1 MPPTNLSV
9 ATPDF
14 FLMGF
19 PGLEAYYVWLSV
31 PFLVMYSVAVV
42 GNIII
47 LCVVKLEESLHTP
60 MFSFLCVLALI
71 DLGLCTS
78 TIPKMLQMFWL
89 RANVISFQACF
100 VQMFVIHFLSSL
112 ESSTLAV
119 MAYDRYV
126 AIYNPL
132 RYTTIL
138 TNAYII
144 KIVAVLFVRGFIL
157 TGLIPVLASR
167 LPFCSSTIISHCF
180 CDHMAVVKLAC
191 TDITINSYYGLAAA
205 FFVIGT
211 DLFFIIFT
219 YVMIMRAVLKL
230 ASKTARLKAFN
241 TCGSHLFVILYFYTT
256 MLFSFIT
263 YRFGQSVPAHVHA
276 TFTVLY
282 LLVPPMLNPVIYGV
296 RTKEIREGFL
306 KHLFGKKIKPKTEH
320 LNIKD
325 NREPY
330 VNET

>member
-19 PGLEAYYVWLSV
+19 PGLEAYHVWLSL

-47 LCVVKLEESLHTP
+47 LCVVKLEQSLHTP
-60 MFSFLCVLALI
+60 MFAFLCVLALI

-89 RANVISFQACF
+89 RANVISFHSCF
-100 VQMFVIHFLSSL
+100 FQMFVIHFLSTL

-138 TNAYII
+138 TNAYIV
-144 KIVAVLFVRGFIL
+144 KIVAVLFVRGIIL
-157 TGLIPVLASR
+157 IGLVPVLASR
-167 LPFCSSTIISHCF
+167 LPFCSSTHISHCF

-191 TDITINSYYGLAAA
+191 TDITLNSYYGLAIA
-205 FFVIGT
+205 FFIIGM

-219 YVMIMRAVLKL
+219 YIMIMRAVLKL
-230 ASKTARLKAFN
+230 ATKTARLKAFN

-263 YRFGQSVPAHVHA
+263 YRFGQSVPAHVHV

-325 NREPY
+325 NRELY
-330 VNET
+330 VNKT